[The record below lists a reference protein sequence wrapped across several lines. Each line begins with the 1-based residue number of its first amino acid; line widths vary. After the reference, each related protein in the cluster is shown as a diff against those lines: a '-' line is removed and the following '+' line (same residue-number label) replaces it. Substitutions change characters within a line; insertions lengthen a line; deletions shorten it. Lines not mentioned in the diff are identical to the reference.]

1 AAHPADQRS
10 PGLSPRAGLS
20 HAIDE
25 DDTMSRH
32 RRKTPPPRPAPPRI
46 ELRFDE
52 LGAIVERAR
61 QAPLSPEDHAKLKA
75 AMDTLAFMTAELEAK
90 RTSLER
96 LRRWLFGA
104 PTETTRTIVG
114 PDAPATIEGAST
126 EPSLSVSRPPRPGH
140 GRLSAAAYTGA
151 DRVTISHPSL
161 QRG

>member
-1 AAHPADQRS
+1 
-10 PGLSPRAGLS
+10 
-20 HAIDE
+20 
-25 DDTMSRH
+25 MSRH

-90 RTSLER
+90 RASLER

-104 PTETTRTIVG
+104 PTEKTRTIVG
-114 PDAPATIEGAST
+114 SDASPGAPTPEAGADASSSS
-126 EPSLSVSRPPRPGH
+126 EPRPPRPGH

-151 DRVTISHPSL
+151 DR
-161 QRG
+161 